1 MGTTFDIVAKREYH
15 RCCLVDGA
23 LITGDDGTI
32 TTIACPGSFRFYKN
46 YVNIPMY
53 LILLE
58 KKPYAQRMVPMLF
71 LVLGQETRDS

>member
-58 KKPYAQRMVPMLF
+58 KKTLCATHGSHDFFSIGPRN
-71 LVLGQETRDS
+71 S